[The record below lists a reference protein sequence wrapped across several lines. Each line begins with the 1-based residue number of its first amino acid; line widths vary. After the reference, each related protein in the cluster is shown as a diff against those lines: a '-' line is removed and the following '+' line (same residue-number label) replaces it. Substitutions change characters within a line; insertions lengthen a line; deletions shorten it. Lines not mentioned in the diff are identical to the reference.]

1 MLTHLHVKNLALI
14 REAEIDFT
22 EGLNI
27 LTGET
32 GAGKSIVIGS
42 VSLALG
48 GRVAKDMVRP
58 GADYGLAELVFLVN
72 RKKQREKLL
81 ELGITPEDD
90 TVIISRKILEG
101 RSINKIN
108 GETVT
113 LSQLKEA
120 AALLIDIHGQH
131 EHQSLLQKKKH
142 LEILDE
148 FAKEELEPVK
158 EKLAVAYREWKDLKK
173 TLSEAQMDEESR
185 LREISLLEFET
196 DEIEKAELTE
206 GEDEELERRYRRMTN
221 GRRLLEAA
229 GNAYA
234 LTGYEEETGAGTA
247 VGRAVR
253 ELQSVLSLEN
263 EELSALA
270 SQLSDV
276 DGLLNDFNRELSDY
290 LTSLEFDEREFT
302 ETEERLNQLNYL
314 KSRYGHTIGEILAY
328 QQKQQERLAALQDYD
343 RYLQELEERLG
354 QAERELGELCER
366 ASEIRKRFAEVLCGK
381 IREHLQDLNFL
392 NVEFEMSFEE
402 LPEYTAQGR
411 DSAEF
416 LISTNPGEP
425 LRPLMKIASGGE
437 LSRIMLAIKTVLA
450 DRDEIDA
457 VIFDEIDVGI
467 SGRTAQK
474 VSEKMMLIGRTRQ
487 VICITHLAQIAAM
500 ADSHYRIEKT
510 VEDGGTRTQ
519 IRRLDER
526 ESVEELARI
535 LGGAEITDAVLQ
547 NAGEMRTLAQEKK
560 QSAAARS

>member
-48 GRVAKDMVRP
+48 GKVSREMVRP

-72 RKKQREKLL
+72 REKQKEKLL
-81 ELGITPEDD
+81 ELGITPEEDQ
-90 TVIISRKILEG
+90 VIISRKISDG

-113 LSQLKEA
+113 LSQLRETA
-120 AALLIDIHGQH
+120 SLLIDVHGQH

-148 FAKEELEPVK
+148 FAKEELGPVK
-158 EKLAVAYREWKDLKK
+158 EKLAGAFQNWKKLKK
-173 TLSEAQMDEESR
+173 QLQEAQMDEESR

-196 DEIEKAELTE
+196 DEIGKAELVP

-221 GRRLLEAA
+221 ARKLMEAA
-229 GNAYA
+229 GSAYA
-234 LTGYEEETGAGTA
+234 LTGYEEESGAGA
-247 VGRAVR
+247 VIGRAVR
-253 ELQSVLSLEN
+253 ELQSAASFD
-263 EELSALA
+263 EELSGLA
-270 SQLSDV
+270 SLLSDV
-276 DGLLNDFNRELSDY
+276 DGLLNDFNREMSDY
-290 LTSLEFDEREFT
+290 LTSLEFDEKEFS
-302 ETEERLNQLNYL
+302 ETEERLNLLNYL
-314 KSRYGHTIGEILAY
+314 KSRYGHTLEEILAY
-328 QQKQQERLAALQDYD
+328 QEKQEQRLAALQDYD
-343 RYLQELEERLG
+343 RYLQDLEAQLKKAEEELQDLC
-354 QAERELGELCER
+354 AEASGIRQRYGKMLCE
-366 ASEIRKRFAEVLCGK
+366 K
-381 IREHLQDLNFL
+381 IKEHLIDLNFL
-392 NVEFEMSFEE
+392 NVEFEMAFEE
-402 LPEYTAQGR
+402 LPEYTAQGK

-450 DRDEIDA
+450 DRDEIDT

-500 ADSHYRIEKT
+500 ADSHYRIEKQ
-510 VEDGGTRTQ
+510 VEEGETRTQ
-519 IRRLDER
+519 IRRLSAK
-526 ESVEELARI
+526 ESIEELARI
-535 LGGAEITDAVLQ
+535 LGGAEITDAVTK
-547 NAGEMRTLAQEKK
+547 NAEEMRALALERK
-560 QSAAARS
+560 QSR

>member
-158 EKLAVAYREWKDLKK
+158 EKLAAAYREWKDLKK

-234 LTGYEEETGAGTA
+234 LTGYEEETGAGTT

-253 ELQSVLSLEN
+253 ELQSVLSLED

-290 LTSLEFDEREFT
+290 LTSLEFDEREFA

-366 ASEIRKRFAEVLCGK
+366 ASEIRKRFAEGLCGK

>member
-14 REAEIDFT
+14 REVEIDFT

-48 GRVAKDMVRP
+48 GKVSREMVRP

-72 RKKQREKLL
+72 REKQKEKLL
-81 ELGITPEDD
+81 ELGITPEEDQ
-90 TVIISRKILEG
+90 VIISRKISDG

-113 LSQLKEA
+113 LSQLRETA
-120 AALLIDIHGQH
+120 SLLIDVHGQH

-148 FAKEELEPVK
+148 FAKEELGLVK
-158 EKLAVAYREWKDLKK
+158 EKLAGAFQNWKKLKK
-173 TLSEAQMDEESR
+173 QLQEAQMDEESR

-196 DEIEKAELTE
+196 DEIGKAELVP

-221 GRRLLEAA
+221 ARKLMEAA
-229 GNAYA
+229 GSAYA
-234 LTGYEEETGAGTA
+234 LTGYEEESGAGA
-247 VGRAVR
+247 VIGRAVR
-253 ELQSVLSLEN
+253 ELQSAASFD
-263 EELSALA
+263 EELSGLA
-270 SQLSDV
+270 SLLSDV
-276 DGLLNDFNRELSDY
+276 DGLLNDFNREMSDY
-290 LTSLEFDEREFT
+290 LTSLEFDEKEFS
-302 ETEERLNQLNYL
+302 ETEERLNLLNYL
-314 KSRYGHTIGEILAY
+314 KSRYGHTLEEILAY
-328 QQKQQERLAALQDYD
+328 QEKQEQRLAALQDYD
-343 RYLQELEERLG
+343 RYLQDLEAQLKKAEEELQDLC
-354 QAERELGELCER
+354 AEASGIRQRYGKMLCE
-366 ASEIRKRFAEVLCGK
+366 K
-381 IREHLQDLNFL
+381 IKEHLIDLNFL
-392 NVEFEMSFEE
+392 NVEFEMAFEE
-402 LPEYTAQGR
+402 LPEYTAQGK

-450 DRDEIDA
+450 DRDEIDT

-500 ADSHYRIEKT
+500 ADSHYRIEKQ
-510 VEDGGTRTQ
+510 VEEGETWTQ
-519 IRRLDER
+519 IRRLSEK
-526 ESVEELARI
+526 ESIEELARI
-535 LGGAEITDAVLQ
+535 LGGAEITDAVTK
-547 NAGEMRTLAQEKK
+547 NAEEMRALALERK
-560 QSAAARS
+560 QSR

>member
-48 GRVAKDMVRP
+48 GKVSREMVRP
-58 GADYGLAELVFLVN
+58 GADFGLAELVFLVT
-72 RKKQREKLL
+72 RKKQRERLL
-81 ELGITPEDD
+81 ALGITPEDD
-90 TVIISRKILEG
+90 QIIISRKISDG

-113 LSQLKEA
+113 LGQLKEA
-120 AALLIDIHGQH
+120 ASLLIDVHGQH

-148 FAKEELEPVK
+148 FAKDELGPVAERLKQAYQDFRELERELK
-158 EKLAVAYREWKDLKK
+158 EASL
-173 TLSEAQMDEESR
+173 DEESR
-185 LREISLLEFET
+185 LRELSLLEFET
-196 DEIEKAELTE
+196 GEIEKAELTP
-206 GEDEELERRYRRMTN
+206 GEDEELERRYQRMTN
-221 GRRLLEAA
+221 ARKLLETA
-229 GNAYA
+229 GAAYA
-234 LTGYEEETGAGTA
+234 LTGYEEEAGAGTSI
-247 VGRAVR
+247 GRALR
-253 ELQSVLSLEN
+253 ELQSVQLLD
-263 EELSALA
+263 EELASLV

-276 DGLLNDFNRELSDY
+276 DGLLNDFNREMSDY
-290 LTSLEFDEREFT
+290 LSSLEFDEE
-302 ETEERLNQLNYL
+302 ECAGTEERLNLLNYL
-314 KSRYGHTIGEILAY
+314 KSRYGRTTEEILAY
-328 QQKQQERLAALQDYD
+328 GRKQQERLDALQNYD
-343 RYLQELEERLG
+343 IYLERMKQRLDKAEKELQKLCA
-354 QAERELGELCER
+354 QAT
-366 ASEIRKRFAEVLCGK
+366 EIRKRYAKILCEK
-381 IREHLQDLNFL
+381 IKGHLIDLNFL

-402 LPEYTAQGR
+402 TADYTAEGK
-411 DSAEF
+411 DLAEF

-425 LRPLMKIASGGE
+425 LRPLAKIASGGE

-450 DRDEIDA
+450 DKDDIDT

-500 ADSHYRIEKT
+500 ADSHFRIEKK
-510 VEDGGTRTQ
+510 VENGETRTQ
-519 IRRLDER
+519 IRRLDET
-526 ESVEELARI
+526 ESVQELARI
-535 LGGAEITDAVLQ
+535 LGGAEITDAVEK
-547 NAGEMRTLAQEKK
+547 NAEEMRGLAQKK
-560 QSAAARS
+560 KLGQ

>member
-48 GRVAKDMVRP
+48 GKVSREMVRP

-72 RKKQREKLL
+72 REKQKEKLL
-81 ELGITPEDD
+81 ELGITPEEDQ
-90 TVIISRKILEG
+90 VIISRKISDG

-113 LSQLKEA
+113 LSQLRETA
-120 AALLIDIHGQH
+120 SLLIDVHGQH

-148 FAKEELEPVK
+148 FAKEELGPVK
-158 EKLAVAYREWKDLKK
+158 EKLAGAFQNWKKLKK
-173 TLSEAQMDEESR
+173 QLQEAQMDEESR

-196 DEIEKAELTE
+196 DEIGKAELVP

-221 GRRLLEAA
+221 ARKLMEAA
-229 GNAYA
+229 GSAYA
-234 LTGYEEETGAGTA
+234 LTGYEEESGAGA
-247 VGRAVR
+247 VIGRAVR
-253 ELQSVLSLEN
+253 ELQSAASFD
-263 EELSALA
+263 EELSGLA
-270 SQLSDV
+270 SLLSDV
-276 DGLLNDFNRELSDY
+276 DGLLNDFNREMSDY
-290 LTSLEFDEREFT
+290 LTSLEFDEKEFS
-302 ETEERLNQLNYL
+302 ETEERLNLLNYL
-314 KSRYGHTIGEILAY
+314 KSRYGHTLEEILSY
-328 QQKQQERLAALQDYD
+328 QEKQEQRLAALQDYD
-343 RYLQELEERLG
+343 RYLQDLEAQLKKAEEELQDLC
-354 QAERELGELCER
+354 AEASGIRQRYGKMLCE
-366 ASEIRKRFAEVLCGK
+366 K
-381 IREHLQDLNFL
+381 IKEHLIDLNFL
-392 NVEFEMSFEE
+392 NVEFEMAFEE
-402 LPEYTAQGR
+402 LPEYTAQGK

-450 DRDEIDA
+450 DRDEIDT
-457 VIFDEIDVGI
+457 VIFFLFFVGI

-500 ADSHYRIEKT
+500 ADSHYRIEKQ
-510 VEDGGTRTQ
+510 VEEGETRTQ
-519 IRRLDER
+519 IRRLSEK
-526 ESVEELARI
+526 ESIEELARI
-535 LGGAEITDAVLQ
+535 LGGAEITDAVTK
-547 NAGEMRTLAQEKK
+547 NAEEMRALALERK
-560 QSAAARS
+560 QSR

>member
-158 EKLAVAYREWKDLKK
+158 EKLAAAYREWKDLKK

-206 GEDEELERRYRRMTN
+206 GEVEELERRYRRMTN

-253 ELQSVLSLEN
+253 ELQSVLSLED

-290 LTSLEFDEREFT
+290 LTSLEFDEREFA

-526 ESVEELARI
+526 ESVE
-535 LGGAEITDAVLQ
+535 
-547 NAGEMRTLAQEKK
+547 N
-560 QSAAARS
+560 

>member
-48 GRVAKDMVRP
+48 GKVSREMVRP

-72 RKKQREKLL
+72 REKQKEKLL
-81 ELGITPEDD
+81 ELGITPEEDQ
-90 TVIISRKILEG
+90 VIISRKISDG

-113 LSQLKEA
+113 LSQLRETA
-120 AALLIDIHGQH
+120 SLLIDVHGQH

-148 FAKEELEPVK
+148 FAKEELGPVK
-158 EKLAVAYREWKDLKK
+158 EKLAGAFQNWKKLKK
-173 TLSEAQMDEESR
+173 QLQEAQMDEESR

-196 DEIEKAELTE
+196 DEIGKAELVP

-221 GRRLLEAA
+221 ARKLMEAA
-229 GNAYA
+229 GSAYA
-234 LTGYEEETGAGTA
+234 LTGYEEESGAGA
-247 VGRAVR
+247 VIGRAVR
-253 ELQSVLSLEN
+253 ELQSAVSFD
-263 EELSALA
+263 EELSGLA
-270 SQLSDV
+270 SLLSDV
-276 DGLLNDFNRELSDY
+276 DGLLNDFNREMSDY
-290 LTSLEFDEREFT
+290 LTSLEFDEKEFS
-302 ETEERLNQLNYL
+302 ETEERLNLLNYL
-314 KSRYGHTIGEILAY
+314 KSRYGHTLEEILAY
-328 QQKQQERLAALQDYD
+328 QEKQEQRLAALQDYD
-343 RYLQELEERLG
+343 RYLQDLEAQLKKAEEELQDLC
-354 QAERELGELCER
+354 AEASGIRQRYGKMLCE
-366 ASEIRKRFAEVLCGK
+366 K
-381 IREHLQDLNFL
+381 IKEHLIDLNFL
-392 NVEFEMSFEE
+392 NVEFEMAFEE
-402 LPEYTAQGR
+402 LPEYTAQGK

-450 DRDEIDA
+450 DRDEIDT

-500 ADSHYRIEKT
+500 ADSHYRIEKQ
-510 VEDGGTRTQ
+510 VEEGETRTQ
-519 IRRLDER
+519 IRRLSEK
-526 ESVEELARI
+526 ESIEELARI
-535 LGGAEITDAVLQ
+535 LGGAEITDAVTK
-547 NAGEMRTLAQEKK
+547 NAEEMRALALERK
-560 QSAAARS
+560 QSR